1 MEEKY
6 YTIALNKRIN
16 GKNKDEVT
24 SLKYL
29 QKELSVFSAQ
39 HVYASFKKGIISCQ
53 DSFYGDSLKHMPV
66 IVKKIDNEYYILPL
80 DEDVENINDFKVE
93 IIPHFYIFEEIS
105 NEEIIKRIKSMK
117 SDNLS
122 WFSYRESVKE
132 LVRIINNYQKFCD
145 ELNLDTNSF
154 TRSRNNR
161 NK

>member
-1 MEEKY
+1 
-6 YTIALNKRIN
+6 
-16 GKNKDEVT
+16 
-24 SLKYL
+24 
-29 QKELSVFSAQ
+29 
-39 HVYASFKKGIISCQ
+39 
-53 DSFYGDSLKHMPV
+53 MPV

-132 LVRIINNYQKFCD
+132 LVRIMNNYQKFCD